1 MIAIYTKHPEKGVD
15 FLIKVCERLRIDGDS
30 KAKVVK
36 TKSGYF
42 SRLYGLNEYW
52 EVLPIDNRVRGKKW
66 KKCYVDLDIS
76 KNDLLNIVLTNKDPF
91 SERWERP
98 MIFI

>member
-15 FLIKVCERLRIDGDS
+15 FLIKVCERLRIDGDL

-36 TKSGYF
+36 TKNGYF
-42 SRLYGLNEYW
+42 TRLYSINEYW

-66 KKCYVDLDIS
+66 EKCYVDLDIS
-76 KNDLLNIVLTNKDPF
+76 KNELLNIVLPNKAS